1 MTFLFVLFRY
11 LFFVSSFYQFS
22 KQDKWIV
29 FPFVSSASMLTIT
42 PWLQFYCFSRV
53 RIMVF
58 NATSNNI
65 SVIPWQS
72 ILLLEET
79 GISRENHWP
88 VASHWQNFYHI
99 MLYRVH
105 IAWAGFKLTT
115 SVVIGT
121 DCKGSYKYN
130 YHTIMAMIIKDTQLM
145 FEILVNILRKKLGL
159 SISSS
164 SHVSCFCHDIDDKVY
179 TCR

>member
-11 LFFVSSFYQFS
+11 LFFVLSFYQFS

-29 FPFVSSASMLTIT
+29 FPFVPSASMLTIT
-42 PWLQFYCFSRV
+42 PWLRFYCFSRV
-53 RIMVF
+53 RVMVF

-72 ILLLEET
+72 VLLVEET
-79 GISRENHWP
+79 GVPGENHRP

-99 MLYRVH
+99 MWYWVH
-105 IAWAGFKLTT
+105 IAWAGFEFTI

-145 FEILVNILRKKLGL
+145 FEILVNILRKTLGL
-159 SISSS
+159 SI
-164 SHVSCFCHDIDDKVY
+164 
-179 TCR
+179 